1 MKTPFRGEMGHIAVT
16 TCNVERAIAYLRS
29 KGFETDPESI
39 KYKNGKMIAAYL
51 KDSFGGFAVHLVRQ

>member
-1 MKTPFRGEMGHIAVT
+1 M
-16 TCNVERAIAYLRS
+16 ERAIAYLRS